1 LLLSREFCLV
11 NKRKTKIIS
20 NVDLKVQRPNQKTVT
35 TMTDQQVLETLEI
48 TLKRHRGKPLHIE
61 TKQNIVKDLL
71 RQRQER
77 ATLMANNGKRRTT
90 TNQIAIARTT
100 PRRSTINSK

>member
-1 LLLSREFCLV
+1 MQLSKKNQPTRSFVLL
-11 NKRKTKIIS
+11 
-20 NVDLKVQRPNQKTVT
+20 DQRPNQKTVT

-90 TNQIAIARTT
+90 TNQIAIAQRHGVAQ
-100 PRRSTINSK
+100 STE

>member
-1 LLLSREFCLV
+1 
-11 NKRKTKIIS
+11 
-20 NVDLKVQRPNQKTVT
+20 
-35 TMTDQQVLETLEI
+35 MTDQQVLETLEI

-77 ATLMANNGKRRTT
+77 ATLMANNGKQRIR
-90 TNQIAIARTT
+90 
-100 PRRSTINSK
+100 